1 MRGLYRSLR
10 CRHCSRYPFESTSRV
25 SFFDPRPPTPLRTD
39 FVNYLL
45 HAYFVRIQIAEE
57 NKKTIA
63 VDMKYLTGIFSLS
76 LLMKLTLASPTAC
89 GAPEAA
95 VSSDAATSA
104 GVPPVRRSERFCANL
119 LTSRQ
124 LCSREHAALP
134 WVGCFSAIKRL
145 QMDRR
150 IADRPTDR

>member
-1 MRGLYRSLR
+1 MVIPSGGCVDRTKSILIKIMRGLYRSLR

-25 SFFDPRPPTPLRTD
+25 SFSDPRPPTPLRTD
-39 FVNYLL
+39 FVNYLI
-45 HAYFVRIQIAEE
+45 HAYFVRISNSRR

-63 VDMKYLTGIFSLS
+63 VDVKYLTGIFSLS
-76 LLMKLTLASPTAC
+76 LLMKLTLASLTAC

-134 WVGCFSAIKRL
+134 
-145 QMDRR
+145 
-150 IADRPTDR
+150 